1 MGMEFHV
8 VVQRVI
14 PRSSFLPA
22 SAGCWTFNGEFYT
35 WPEWEQM
42 DC

>member
-1 MGMEFHV
+1 MEFHL

-14 PRSSFLPA
+14 PRSSFLP
-22 SAGCWTFNGEFYT
+22 SSVGCWTFSEEFYT
-35 WPEWEQM
+35 LPEWEQM